1 MFIGASNKA
10 MKFEKKMA
18 RRKEGS
24 IRKEWGLTAGMGQ
37 SKKEMIEAKE
47 STLDKWKL
55 SVESYEVPWIWLEPK
70 GTEMKVEL
78 EERKM
83 KEWRYVGEQSRMLLE
98 DKGDPEYLEKEA
110 RYKKVVTRFRLGS
123 KSMCNKYWKG

>member
-1 MFIGASNKA
+1 
-10 MKFEKKMA
+10 
-18 RRKEGS
+18 
-24 IRKEWGLTAGMGQ
+24 MGQ
-37 SKKEMIEAKE
+37 SKKEMIEAKG

-83 KEWRYVGEQSRMLLE
+83 KE
-98 DKGDPEYLEKEA
+98 
-110 RYKKVVTRFRLGS
+110 
-123 KSMCNKYWKG
+123 